1 MQRQLE
7 SRVRYFFSSRR
18 RGREDIR
25 CTLNDLWK
33 HGRLFLVGGMLRDLA
48 LFGNKGFN
56 SDLDFVIVPYDLQ
69 AFDQRMKEVG
79 ARTNRFGGYALPSN
93 KWQVDVWPLERT
105 WAHVAG
111 HTRVRTIGDL
121 RNATFFKCDAI
132 LYDLDQRKLRTKAD
146 YFNDIENKVLEINL
160 LPNPNPKGNA
170 VRALRYA
177 LMKGFRWG
185 PQLSQ
190 FAAEMVDLA
199 GWHSLQEEELRSFG
213 TRYLD
218 VLSAQDLSRE
228 LKRHVSAGA
237 GAFFDPAAYRKDVQL
252 VLPHI
257 H

>member
-1 MQRQLE
+1 MERQLE
-7 SRVRYFFSSRR
+7 NRVRYFFSSRH
-18 RGREDIR
+18 RGRDDVR
-25 CTLNDLWK
+25 CTLRDLRR

-48 LFGNKGFN
+48 LFGNAGFN
-56 SDLDFVIVPYDLQ
+56 SDLDFVIAPYDLS
-69 AFDQRMKEVG
+69 AFEKYMRKIG
-79 ARTNRFGGYALPSN
+79 ARTNKFGGYALPSN
-93 KWQVDVWPLERT
+93 KWQIDVWPLERT

-132 LYDLDQRKLRTKAD
+132 LYDLDQRRLKTTAD
-146 YFNDIENKVLEINL
+146 YFHDIENKVLEINL

-185 PQLSQ
+185 PKLSE
-190 FAAEMVDLA
+190 FVDEMIDLVSWEA
-199 GWHSLQEEELRSFG
+199 LQEEEMRSFR
-213 TRYLD
+213 TQYLN
-218 VLSAQDLSRE
+218 VISSQDMLWE
-228 LKRHVSAGA
+228 LKRHTSAGETS
-237 GAFFDPAAYRKDVQL
+237 FFDPAAFRKDVQL